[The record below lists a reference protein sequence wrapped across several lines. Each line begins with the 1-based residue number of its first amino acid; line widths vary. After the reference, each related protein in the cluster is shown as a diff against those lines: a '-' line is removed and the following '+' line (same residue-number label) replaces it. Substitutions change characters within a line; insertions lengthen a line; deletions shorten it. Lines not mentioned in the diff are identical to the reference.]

1 MRTEQRRRQ
10 SVVQLYE
17 SRVVFN
23 EGHSSAQTMPLD
35 AGADPEMAGR
45 RGSVG
50 IVTALKVALAMKAQA
65 QKVQRASQRRTSHML
80 NEKMLMQQATLAGR
94 ATFHG
99 DFGGTAQS
107 PEHRENKTFHV

>member
-1 MRTEQRRRQ
+1 MRPQVRALHRPFDELRLHHELEHKPDLLLLTNFDYT
-10 SVVQLYE
+10 L
-17 SRVVFN
+17 
-23 EGHSSAQTMPLD
+23 L
-35 AGADPEMAGR
+35 
-45 RGSVG
+45 GSG